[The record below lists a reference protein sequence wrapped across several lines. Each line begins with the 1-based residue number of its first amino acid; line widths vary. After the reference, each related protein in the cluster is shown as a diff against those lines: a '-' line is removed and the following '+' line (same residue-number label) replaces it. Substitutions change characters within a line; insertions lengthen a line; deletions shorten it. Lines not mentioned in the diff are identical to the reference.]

1 MKIVMYA
8 DSTGC
13 TGCKHYL
20 TMYLMTPIAVYGQR

>member
-8 DSTGC
+8 DF

-20 TMYLMTPIAVYGQR
+20 TMFLMTSIAVYGQR